1 MSFGESQS
9 TTPCV
14 LEGLPS
20 WTVKKTLSVREK
32 HPHFFCCFVSASASI
47 LSHQCVLI
55 VNKQIKK
62 DFHRCELCLY
72 VHLCAYLSRWYPS
85 LHAWAHM
92 EFIFACYLR
101 LALMNE
107 YDELMWG
114 LKRLSWLDK
123 LRCWLAYLRSPV
135 RYLPGRWR
143 HQEKRHSCHISW
155 YCTTLSGEKTL
166 SYIPIQ
172 LLGSIQLIAI
182 LAIAGKHHSCD
193 STWRRSGRHRGKQKL
208 F

>member
-114 LKRLSWLDK
+114 SSAWVDLISYAAGWHIFDPQSAISPAGGDARRKGTRVI
-123 LRCWLAYLRSPV
+123 YLGIALH
-135 RYLPGRWR
+135 Y
-143 HQEKRHSCHISW
+143 QEKRHCHISR
-155 YCTTLSGEKTL
+155 YNYLDQFNS
-166 SYIPIQ
+166 
-172 LLGSIQLIAI
+172 LLI
-182 LAIAGKHHSCD
+182 
-193 STWRRSGRHRGKQKL
+193 
-208 F
+208 

>member
-1 MSFGESQS
+1 M
-9 TTPCV
+9 
-14 LEGLPS
+14 
-20 WTVKKTLSVREK
+20 
-32 HPHFFCCFVSASASI
+32 
-47 LSHQCVLI
+47 LI
-55 VNKQIKK
+55 VSKQIKK

-72 VHLCAYLSRWYPS
+72 VHLCAYLSRWYLS

-101 LALMNE
+101 LALMSE

-123 LRCWLAYLRSPV
+123 LRCWLAYLRFPV

-193 STWRRSGRHRGKQKL
+193 FTWRHWSTSWKTKTVLALHSLRLCPTHLPREHELQRPYR
-208 F
+208 FTAYT